1 MGVTE
6 WPGVQSIT
14 AGVYW
19 SNKTSNSKLLLIGQ
33 GMQTAFF
40 NKSKKFKRADQSSAA
55 VV

>member
-6 WPGVQSIT
+6 WQRGRLIT

-19 SNKTSNSKLLLIGQ
+19 SNEASNSKLLLIGQ

-40 NKSKKFKRADQSSAA
+40 NNSNKIKMADQISAA